1 MSSKKI
7 AIIGAGWLGCHMAYK
22 LKQHHNVTLFD
33 KSGIFSGSSFF
44 NQNRLHK
51 GFHYSRNQ
59 KTRKLC
65 QNTFNTFIQDYPNLV
80 SDIDYNYY
88 VVPIDKSL
96 IDYKTFKTIFT
107 HEQINFTEQHLPD
120 FDNIEGSVIVDEKYI
135 DPVKSK
141 TFFQHELKDIFI
153 VKTINKSDLTLLSKQ
168 YDYVINVT
176 NNQLNPL
183 SDHFFE
189 LSLTLIYDRIFNNK
203 FGSITMIDGPLF
215 SIYPYM
221 GNQYTVTDVEY
232 TPLYTSKRFIDIQK
246 FSKETP
252 SSELLRNKE
261 NIEQKITYYYKNF
274 LTDFA
279 YNSYY
284 TSIKVKRRS
293 ESADRAPVIEK
304 RDNII
309 TCITGKIQGIYTLE
323 NYINENI
330 NR

>member
-7 AIIGAGWLGCHMAYK
+7 AIIGAGWLGCHMANK
-22 LKQHHNVTLFD
+22 LKQHHDVKLFD

-59 KTRKLC
+59 KTRNLC
-65 QNTFNTFIQDYPNLV
+65 QTTFDTFIQDYPNLV
-80 SDIDYNYY
+80 SDIDHNYY
-88 VVPIDKSL
+88 VIPIDKSL
-96 IDYKTFKTIFT
+96 IDYGTFKTIFT
-107 HEQINFTEQHLPD
+107 HEQINFTEQPLKH
-120 FDNIEGSVIVDEKYI
+120 FNNIEGSVIVDEKYI

-141 TFFQHELKDIFI
+141 AFFQQELQDIFRI
-153 VKTINKSDLTLLSKQ
+153 KTINESDLNLLSKE

-176 NNQLNPL
+176 NNQLKPL

-189 LSLTLIYDRIFNNK
+189 LSLTLIYDRISDNK
-203 FGSITMIDGPLF
+203 FGSVTMVDGPLF
-215 SIYPYM
+215 SIYPYI

-232 TPLYTSKRFIDIQK
+232 TPLYTSKCFNDIQK
-246 FSKETP
+246 FLITTSDLLHNKET
-252 SSELLRNKE
+252 
-261 NIEQKITYYYKNF
+261 IEHKISFYYKQF
-274 LTDFA
+274 LTDFV

-284 TSIKVKRRS
+284 TSVKVKKYS
-293 ESADRAPVIEK
+293 ESADRAPVIVK
-304 RDNII
+304 HDNII

>member
-7 AIIGAGWLGCHMAYK
+7 AIIGGGWLGCHMAYK
-22 LKQHHNVTLFD
+22 LKQHHDVTLFD

-59 KTRKLC
+59 KTRNLC
-65 QNTFNTFIQDYPNLV
+65 QNTFNTFIQDYPDLV
-80 SDIDYNYY
+80 SDIDDNYY
-88 VVPIDKSL
+88 VVPIDNSL
-96 IDYKTFKTIFT
+96 IDYGTFKTIFT
-107 HEQINFTEQHLPD
+107 HEQINFAEKPLPD
-120 FDNIEGSVIVDEKYI
+120 FNNIEGSVIIDEKYI

-141 TFFQHELKDIFI
+141 TFFQHELRDIFI
-153 VKTINKSDLTLLSKQ
+153 MKSIDESELKLLAKQ

-176 NNQLNPL
+176 NNQLKPL

-189 LSLTLIYDRIFNNK
+189 LSLTMIYDRISANK
-203 FGSITMIDGPLF
+203 FGSVTMVDGPLF

-221 GNQYTVTDVEY
+221 DNQYTVTDVEY
-232 TPLYTSKRFIDIQK
+232 TPVYTSERFIDIQE
-246 FSKETP
+246 FSEKT
-252 SSELLRNKE
+252 SSRDLLRNKE
-261 NIEQKITYYYKNF
+261 AVEQKIAFYYKNF

-284 TSIKVKRRS
+284 TSVKVKRYS
-293 ESADRAPVIEK
+293 ESADRAPVIVK
-304 RDNII
+304 HDNII